1 MKKDYR
7 RELET
12 MPFDHDFGGTLCK
25 ATGWEVCFAGDD
37 PEDPANWWNE
47 YVSPDGKLEYG
58 R

>member
-1 MKKDYR
+1 MKDYR
-7 RELET
+7 RKLES

-25 ATGWEVCFAGDD
+25 ATGFEACFAGDD